1 MDMLQQITDDM
12 KKAMKSGDK
21 AALGVIRMLRAALK
35 DKEIEL
41 GRALNN
47 EDVIAVAGKMIKQRK
62 DAAQQYSDAGREDLA
77 EKEVSEITC
86 LTVYLP
92 EQLSDDEVRAAVLNA
107 IATSGAE
114 SMRDMGKVMAI
125 LRPQIDGRADMSVAS
140 AMVKD
145 ALQG

>member
-41 GRALNN
+41 GHALNN

-77 EKEVSEITC
+77 EKELSEITC

-92 EQLSDDEVRAAVLNA
+92 EQLSDDEVRSAVIDA
-107 IATSGAE
+107 IAKSGAE

-140 AMVKD
+140 VMVKD